1 MAFHYRSS
9 SRLKVVWYTLVNLQ
23 LGRLRSVAAFFV
35 VKVSSRVKNHDFS
48 KFAIFTWLNR
58 ANQELSFEKNSRK
71 KCFFCADLWS
81 AKVFSMLIILI
92 DRWQVLSYLIRMSL
106 LNQANHAI
114 WQKSWSTSIVRTV
127 FPWILEVN
135 ASNEEKKA
143 CPFSYTAPRRKRTTK
158 SFCKEWASNL
168 AESDKGYYYNQEK
181 WVKDDKAPEKHWN
194 HCGIEFNEVLSE
206 QGKLFWPWSG
216 QASDEVARGP
226 APYKNRT
233 KDCFE
238 SLL

>member
-92 DRWQVLSYLIRMSL
+92 DRWQVQSYLIRMSL

-114 WQKSWSTSIVRTV
+114 WQKSWSTSIVLTV

-135 ASNEEKKA
+135 ASKEEKKA
-143 CPFSYTAPRRKRTTK
+143 CPFSYTTPRRKKTTK
-158 SFCKEWASNL
+158 SFCKEWASKL

-181 WVKDDKAPEKHWN
+181 WLKDDKAP
-194 HCGIEFNEVLSE
+194 
-206 QGKLFWPWSG
+206 
-216 QASDEVARGP
+216 
-226 APYKNRT
+226 
-233 KDCFE
+233 
-238 SLL
+238 